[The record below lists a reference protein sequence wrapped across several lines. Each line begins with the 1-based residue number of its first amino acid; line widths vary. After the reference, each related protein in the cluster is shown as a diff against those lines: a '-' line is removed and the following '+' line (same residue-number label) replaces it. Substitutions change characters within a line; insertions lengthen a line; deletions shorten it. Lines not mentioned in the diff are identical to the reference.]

1 MGDRRSISHQIGQ
14 NVVLPIPPSYH
25 KDGSLDKAETS
36 KYVQWLDKSGVK
48 CIMTTAGTSQFNLLS
63 EADISAL
70 NRICYY
76 DFDGYKILG
85 IPPLSLQRTLDF
97 IRASFI
103 SDTNFLD
110 EYPKTCLLIMY
121 PERYYGNDN
130 IIDFFYKIADESP
143 LPIMIHGMFM
153 RHATGGTYDYTAE
166 LINQI
171 LKHDNIIG
179 IKEETSELNKAYN
192 VCMDVNTDDNVV
204 VAAGG
209 SMRRF
214 NALSPTGIQTWL
226 GGVSNMFPDV
236 ELAFR
241 QDTTRMELIQDFEN
255 PMFKLFMAIGWHRA
269 MRYAMGVLGL
279 GCKIQAKP
287 FPYAT
292 KHQDKCIDDL
302 LGVLKEKCSNYG
314 FSVPAELTT

>member
-1 MGDRRSISHQIGQ
+1 MDDRGSISYQIGQ

-25 KDGSLDKAETS
+25 RDGTLDRTQTS
-36 KYVQWLDKSGVK
+36 KYVQWLEKSGVK
-48 CIMTTAGTSQFNLLS
+48 CIMTTAGTSQFNLLN
-63 EADISAL
+63 EADVLDL
-70 NRICYY
+70 NKICYRN
-76 DFDGYKILG
+76 FDGYKIIG
-85 IPPLSLQRTLDF
+85 IPPLPLRRTL
-97 IRASFI
+97 SFI
-103 SDTNFLD
+103 QSSFFLD
-110 EYPKTCLLIMY
+110 ECPKTCLLIMY
-121 PERYYGNDN
+121 PERYYGDDN
-130 IIDFFYKIADESP
+130 ITDFFHKIADESP

-192 VCMDVNTDDNVV
+192 ICMDVNTDDNVV

-279 GCKIQAKP
+279 GCKVQAKP